1 MISEGN
7 RIAER
12 LTVSRMA
19 AEPQNVGPVLIGN
32 DPYIHLGD
40 GTGSTRCGRKWTND
54 YRDHLSAVTCSRC
67 RTLESREVG
76 S

>member
-12 LTVSRMA
+12 RAVGWMT
-19 AEPQNVGPVLIGN
+19 AEPRNLGPVLIGN

-40 GTGSTRCGRKWTND
+40 GTGSTRCRRRWTND
-54 YRDHLSAVTCSRC
+54 YRADQAVITCSQC
-67 RTLESREVG
+67 RTFESAQVG